1 MIQLNYR
8 DSKPIYEQ
16 IKDGL
21 KRLVITGAI
30 ATDEKLPSVRELASQ
45 LAINPNTIAKA
56 FRELEQEGYIYTITG
71 RGSFAADRK
80 DISAGR
86 NDELL
91 KKFDEIV
98 KFSGLKKFLD
108 VPLKN
113 YSSGMKSRLGFS
125 IATIVEPE
133 ILILDEVLSVG
144 DAKFR
149 KKSEKKILSMMDKGV
164 TVLFVSHSLEQVKRI
179 CTKAMILENGSIR
192 SIGDIDT
199 VSAEYEEMISGD

>member
-21 KRLVITGAI
+21 KRLIITGAI
-30 ATDEKLPSVRELASQ
+30 APDEKMPSVRELASQ

-56 FRELEQEGYIYTITG
+56 IRELEQEGYIYTITG

-86 NDELL
+86 KDQLL

-98 KFSGLKKFLD
+98 KELLFLNENKDDLKQRIEALAK
-108 VPLKN
+108 
-113 YSSGMKSRLGFS
+113 G
-125 IATIVEPE
+125 
-133 ILILDEVLSVG
+133 G
-144 DAKFR
+144 DDHD
-149 KKSEKKILSMMDKGV
+149 SN
-164 TVLFVSHSLEQVKRI
+164 Q
-179 CTKAMILENGSIR
+179 
-192 SIGDIDT
+192 
-199 VSAEYEEMISGD
+199 

>member
-45 LAINPNTIAKA
+45 LA

-98 KFSGLKKFLD
+98 KELLFLSEDKEQLKE
-108 VPLKN
+108 
-113 YSSGMKSRLGFS
+113 R
-125 IATIVEPE
+125 I
-133 ILILDEVLSVG
+133 EVL
-144 DAKFR
+144 AKGGG
-149 KKSEKKILSMMDKGV
+149 KDDSD
-164 TVLFVSHSLEQVKRI
+164 Q
-179 CTKAMILENGSIR
+179 
-192 SIGDIDT
+192 
-199 VSAEYEEMISGD
+199 